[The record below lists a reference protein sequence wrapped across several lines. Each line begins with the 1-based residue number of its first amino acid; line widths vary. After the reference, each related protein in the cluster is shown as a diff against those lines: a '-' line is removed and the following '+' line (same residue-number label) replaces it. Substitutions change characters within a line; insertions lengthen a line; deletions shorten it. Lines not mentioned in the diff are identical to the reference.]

1 MRTGFRDPQYT
12 HVILVK
18 KHTAKLDGNRRQP
31 HGVKFEER
39 WTVFDYCRSKEAA
52 EELVRIVNKPGSD
65 RMIIEHGALAATLM
79 LLNGD

>member
-12 HVILVK
+12 HVILIK
-18 KHTAKLDGNRRQP
+18 GRSAKFEPKRPNG
-31 HGVKFEER
+31 HKVKFEER